1 MINIYAIK
9 DNVAEVYTQP
19 IFCGNDEDQKVNDEI
34 ALRMFHYQLMN
45 DTSLLHM
52 YPSDY
57 DLYFIGKYDE
67 KTADFVQPDHPRF
80 IFNGKEYLKIFLS
93 NMECEVEDNV
103 EE

>member
-19 IFCGNDEDQKVNDEI
+19 IFCGNDEDEKVNDEI

-57 DLYFIGKYDE
+57 DLYYIGKYDE
-67 KTADFVQPDHPRF
+67 KVANFVMPDHPRF
-80 IFNGKEYLKIFLS
+80 IYNGKDYISYYNEYLNS
-93 NMECEVEDNV
+93 EVNENV
-103 EE
+103 EK